1 MVRKLYKG
9 SLNGSRKGERGM
21 NDKERLQEI
30 KEYLFRS
37 ARIVNE
43 KELEYEKWI
52 ISRVEKLLQEN
63 EKLKWHNQNLMNSGY
78 EYTFELE
85 KKLQQAQA
93 KIERYEKAL
102 KDIAINC
109 NTVPFNYVAKIALE
123 GSE

>member
-1 MVRKLYKG
+1 MAPGK
-9 SLNGSRKGERGM
+9 EREGM

-37 ARIVNE
+37 TRIANE

-52 ISRVEKLLQEN
+52 ISRVENLLQEN

-85 KKLQQAQA
+85 RKLQQAQA
-93 KIERYEKAL
+93 KAERYEKAL
-102 KDIAINC
+102 REIAINC
-109 NTVPFNYVAKIALE
+109 DTTPFNYIAKQALE
-123 GSE
+123 GDTQ

>member
-1 MVRKLYKG
+1 MAP
-9 SLNGSRKGERGM
+9 RKGREGM

-37 ARIVNE
+37 TRIANE

-78 EYTFELE
+78 GYTFELE
-85 KKLQQAQA
+85 KKLQQAQT
-93 KIERYEKAL
+93 KIDRYKNTIKETLELL
-102 KDIAINC
+102 KRGGPG
-109 NTVPFNYVAKIALE
+109 TRSQVQRLLEEALE
-123 GSE
+123 GEK